1 MRIGLGLGLGL
12 GLGAAGVSVL
22 AGYAL
27 GGAMPLAVMDFGR
40 GYLNK
45 PLSLSRASAGTITG
59 AFGDIET
66 VAPDIARY
74 DWTGGARALLVEP
87 SATNLLSRAITGIS
101 TGWSLNG
108 ASGSNLALN
117 ALALFPGVTVTSNG
131 AIWHRLMHADEP
143 AVTNG
148 ASYHLRVFFKFGTS
162 GKILVTL
169 RNNAS
174 SAEHRFLIDSNGVIS
189 LASGAF
195 SNIGL
200 TPLGV
205 DGVYRLDANFVPN
218 FTGPLSFGL
227 GPGSATSGESVIVL
241 GAQFETGEVGTS
253 FINSGGAATIRAAD
267 VASIDL
273 SAGTY
278 DVRTVLDG
286 GVIDVPSVYHAGG
299 AYWPAAAAGRVR
311 QVIIFREGAL

>member
-1 MRIGLGLGLGL
+1 MMRIGFGLGLGS
-12 GLGAAGVSVL
+12 AGVSVL

-27 GGAMPLAVMDFGR
+27 DGALPLAVMDFER
-40 GYLNK
+40 GYLSK
-45 PLSLSRASAGTITG
+45 PLSLSRASAATITG

-66 VAPDIARY
+66 VAADIARY
-74 DWTGGARALLVEP
+74 DWTGADRALLVEP
-87 SATNLLSRAITGIS
+87 SATNLLSRAITSIT
-101 TGWSLNG
+101 TGWTQNG

-117 ALALFPGVTVTSNG
+117 ALALFPGVAVTSNG
-131 AIWHRLMHADEP
+131 AIWHRLTHTDEP

-162 GKILVTL
+162 GKLMVTL

-174 SAEHRFLIDSNGVIS
+174 ATENRFLIDANGILS
-189 LASGAF
+189 LVSGAF
-195 SNIGL
+195 SNIRL
-200 TPLGV
+200 TAVGG
-205 DGVYRLDANFVPN
+205 DGVYRLDANFVPS
-218 FTGPLSFGL
+218 FTGALSFGL

-241 GAQFETGEVGTS
+241 GAQFEAGTTGTS

-273 SAGTY
+273 AAGTY

-286 GVIDVPSVYHAGG
+286 GVIDAPSVYHVGA